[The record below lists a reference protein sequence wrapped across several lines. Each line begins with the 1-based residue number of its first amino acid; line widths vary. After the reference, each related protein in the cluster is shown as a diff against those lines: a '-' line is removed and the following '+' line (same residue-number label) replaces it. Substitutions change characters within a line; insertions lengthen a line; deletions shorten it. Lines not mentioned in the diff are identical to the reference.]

1 MPPVLSALGA
11 LAIYSAAAFLAL
23 ALAHRWVQPIR
34 PGAALLLAAAP
45 LLLTGRAMFSGGIVA
60 PLDVAYQ
67 AHPLR
72 EIAGQ
77 HGASIERNPLLVD
90 VASQMLPWRQAVRAS
105 VAQGR
110 FPLWNRYV
118 LSGEPLLAVAQP
130 AIFHPATWI
139 GLPLPL
145 PEAWNVDLS
154 LRVLIALGSG
164 YLFFAGTGAAESS
177 ALLGSFAWAFSDFL
191 FFYVGYPMSPS
202 VAPFPLLLL
211 GLVRLAGGEGGH
223 RAVGLM
229 TAALVLSVVAGHP
242 ETLFFSVAA
251 GGVFFLAELLGTP
264 SGRRLRP
271 MLLALLAGVLALG
284 LSAVV
289 LLPILEALPQ
299 TLQHALRGV
308 PGGWTSRAV
317 AADEALRRL
326 VPSVV
331 PYAFGSP
338 GRGSVVGRLILPAA
352 YAGSLLWP
360 FAAAGLASPG
370 RRRWIFTAFV
380 AAGVALNVRLSGIAG
395 PLSKLPLFDIAV
407 NDYLV
412 FVAVF
417 GLAGLGVLGAERL
430 RRGEGAGAYV
440 AGAVAATIVVGLVV
454 AARAEGLAFLGIDR
468 QFLRNHILL
477 QALPPVAAA
486 VFVRSS
492 ARRRT
497 LGGGA
502 VAILVLAFVAQRGL
516 EEADVYPTFSRS
528 AFYPPL
534 PVLDPIPRGTPV
546 RMAALDY
553 AFTPNIAAM
562 YGLEDVRGYDA
573 MTLKA
578 YSDTY
583 PFWCRPL
590 PGFFNLVSNPSSPW
604 LAFLGA
610 RYVLVPPDARAPEG
624 WRVLASDHGSRLLE
638 NPKALPRA
646 FAPAHVA
653 WVGDREL
660 ALAVIQS
667 IGDFANDGVVGAAQ
681 PGPRGWLTNG
691 PARVDVTSYGEDRMT
706 LAIDSAASVFVG
718 ASVPGWKGWRLNLD
732 GSSAALYPFNHAF
745 LGFQVPAGRHE
756 ARLCYRPDSFILG
769 SAVSAA
775 TALLAASLLL
785 LPAAGRR
792 RRAPAPE
799 GPGPA

>member
-11 LAIYSAAAFLAL
+11 LGIYGAAASLAL
-23 ALAHRWVQPIR
+23 ALAHRWIQPIR
-34 PGAALLLAAAP
+34 LRTALLLAAAP

-77 HGASIERNPLLVD
+77 HDTSKERNPLLVD

-130 AIFHPATWI
+130 AIFHPATWV

-145 PEAWNVDLS
+145 PEAWNADLS
-154 LRVLIALGSG
+154 LRLLIALASG
-164 YLFFAGTGAAESS
+164 YLFFAGTGAAE
-177 ALLGSFAWAFSDFL
+177 APAILGSFAWAFSDFL
-191 FFYVGYPMSPS
+191 FFYLGYPMSPS

-211 GLVRLAGGEGGH
+211 GLVRLAGGGGDR
-223 RAVGLM
+223 RAVGLT
-229 TAALVLSVVAGHP
+229 TASLVLSVVAGHP
-242 ETLFFSVAA
+242 ETLFFSVVAS
-251 GGVFFLAELLGTP
+251 GVFFLAELFRTP

-271 MLLALLAGVLALG
+271 VLLALFAGILALG

-299 TLQHALRGV
+299 TLQHALRAV
-308 PGGWTSRAV
+308 PGAWTSRSV
-317 AADEALRRL
+317 APDEALRRL

-338 GRGSVVGRLILPAA
+338 GQGNVVGRLILPAA

-360 FAAAGLASPG
+360 FAVAGFASPG
-370 RRRWIFTAFV
+370 RRRWVFAAFV
-380 AAGVALNVRLSGIAG
+380 AGGLALNVRLSGIAE

-430 RRGEGAGAYV
+430 RRGEGADAYV
-440 AGAVAATIVVGLVV
+440 AGAVAATIVVGVVV
-454 AARAEGLAFLGIDR
+454 AARAEGLAFLGMDR
-468 QFLRNHILL
+468 QFLRNHLLL
-477 QALPPVAAA
+477 QALPPLGAA
-486 VFVRSS
+486 VLVRSA
-492 ARRRT
+492 ARRRA
-497 LGGGA
+497 LGAGA
-502 VAILVLAFVAQRGL
+502 VAVLVLTFVVQRGL
-516 EEADVYPTFSRS
+516 EEAHVYPTFSRS

-573 MTLKA
+573 MTLKT

-590 PGFFNLVSNPSSPW
+590 PGFFNLVSNPSSPF
-604 LAFLGA
+604 LAFLGV
-610 RYVLVPPDARAPEG
+610 RYLLVPPDARAPEG
-624 WRVLASDHGSRLLE
+624 WRVLANENGSRLFE

-646 FAPAHVA
+646 FAPRHVA

-718 ASVPGWKGWRLNLD
+718 ISVPGWKGWRLTLD
-732 GSSAALYPFNHAF
+732 GRAAPLYPFNHAF

-756 ARLCYRPDSFILG
+756 AQMRYRPDSFVVG

-775 TALLAASLLL
+775 TALLGAALLL
-785 LPAAGRR
+785 LPAATRR
-792 RRAPAPE
+792 RRAPAPAE
-799 GPGPA
+799 PGRA